1 MRLYTKKQL
10 TIIKNRNNNFKNLNV
25 MKKVISVLVIFV
37 LASCATKKAT
47 TSTALYEVLTEQT
60 NGGGN
65 IKFFEILTEPNEIK
79 MLENDPLLADKMKH
93 TDISNSNYVIL
104 NMGEK
109 NTSGYSIGIENVE
122 ETDKNIIITIKEN
135 APAQDAMLMQV
146 ISYPYTVVKIHSKKE
161 IIIK

>member
-1 MRLYTKKQL
+1 MKLYIKELL
-10 TIIKNRNNNFKNLNV
+10 TIIKNRNINFKNLNV

-37 LASCATKKAT
+37 LISCGAKKT
-47 TSTALYEVLTEQT
+47 TSSTALYEVLTEQSD
-60 NGGGN
+60 GGGN

-79 MLENDPLLADKMKH
+79 MLENDPLLAAKMKQ

-109 NTSGYSIGIENVE
+109 NTGGYSIGIEKVE
-122 ETDKNIIITIKEN
+122 ETDKNIIITVKEKN
-135 APAQDAMLMQV
+135 PAPDAMVTQA
-146 ISYPYTVVKIHSKKE
+146 ITYPYTVVKIHSKKE